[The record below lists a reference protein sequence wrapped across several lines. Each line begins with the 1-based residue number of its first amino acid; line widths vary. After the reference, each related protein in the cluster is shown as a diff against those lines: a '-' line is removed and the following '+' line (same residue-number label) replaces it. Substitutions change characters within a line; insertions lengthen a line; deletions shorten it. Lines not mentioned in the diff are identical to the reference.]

1 MTKRF
6 SLLLLS
12 VCSIVNVSA
21 QGNRAVLKKANK
33 EFESF
38 RYAFAI
44 PNYTKY
50 INNKGQ
56 DASAIFKLATSYLKM
71 NQLDSAAIYFE
82 KAFLRG
88 AKIDNQLAELYATKG
103 RYEEATV
110 QYQKIKALEQSLLVD
125 ARLFGFTHLDQ
136 FYMDSLDYKL
146 KSLPLNS
153 RFNDFAAIPYKDGLV
168 FVSNREAH
176 LSSKKNRNMIAGWD
190 GKQYTQ
196 LYFNN
201 RKDSSSQK
209 FSSVFNNKLNAGSIS
224 FTADYKQ
231 AYFTKNALKK
241 GKKGIYQL
249 EIWSSKWVSGK
260 WDKANRLFFNQPDF
274 SYFHPAI
281 TPDGKRLYF
290 VSDDTTGYGGT
301 DIYFVDQNADGSWK
315 NTQNAGQVINTA
327 ANELFP
333 SFYDGTLFF
342 SSNGHAG
349 MGGLD
354 IYRIAKNNK
363 GELEVKNLGYPVN
376 SSNDDLTFSI
386 NGANGYF
393 SSNRTGDDEVYAFE
407 FNKQMVDLTGS
418 IILDS
423 FSKIKPVVYLTQ
435 VDVDGVSKIVDSAVV
450 DDQGKYQFK
459 ARPNR
464 AHQLVIKDAYAVT
477 HKIDI
482 NTNGFQTNAADVYAK
497 QVEPIQLKLPEE
509 ILLARK
515 HTADS
520 IKANDLA
527 VMPRQFKRA
536 IDSLATMSSDYTVLH
551 HPFNQVYILKE
562 DLNDY
567 YKLIERVKKMSGK
580 KIVIVS
586 AADCTG
592 DEAYND
598 DLSRR
603 RANRIFKTLSK
614 LGDHLVEIKAVGEM
628 ELIQSCDG
636 TTQAA
641 NRYSYVYILDK

>member
-354 IYRIAKNNK
+354 
-363 GELEVKNLGYPVN
+363 
-376 SSNDDLTFSI
+376 
-386 NGANGYF
+386 
-393 SSNRTGDDEVYAFE
+393 
-407 FNKQMVDLTGS
+407 
-418 IILDS
+418 
-423 FSKIKPVVYLTQ
+423 KI
-435 VDVDGVSKIVDSAVV
+435 G
-450 DDQGKYQFK
+450 
-459 ARPNR
+459 R
-464 AHQLVIKDAYAVT
+464 AHV
-477 HKIDI
+477 
-482 NTNGFQTNAADVYAK
+482 
-497 QVEPIQLKLPEE
+497 
-509 ILLARK
+509 
-515 HTADS
+515 
-520 IKANDLA
+520 
-527 VMPRQFKRA
+527 
-536 IDSLATMSSDYTVLH
+536 
-551 HPFNQVYILKE
+551 
-562 DLNDY
+562 
-567 YKLIERVKKMSGK
+567 
-580 KIVIVS
+580 
-586 AADCTG
+586 
-592 DEAYND
+592 
-598 DLSRR
+598 
-603 RANRIFKTLSK
+603 
-614 LGDHLVEIKAVGEM
+614 
-628 ELIQSCDG
+628 
-636 TTQAA
+636 
-641 NRYSYVYILDK
+641 

>member
-6 SLLLLS
+6 LFLLITIFSFVHL
-12 VCSIVNVSA
+12 SA
-21 QGNRAVLKKANK
+21 QRSRAVLKKANK
-33 EFESF
+33 DFELF

-44 PNYTKY
+44 PNYTRY
-50 INNKGQ
+50 IHNKGQ
-56 DASAIFKLATSYLKM
+56 DPSAIVKLATSYLKT
-71 NQLDSAAIYFE
+71 NQLDSAAVYFE
-82 KAFLRG
+82 KAFLSG

-103 RYEEATV
+103 RYEEAIA
-110 QYQKIKALEQSLLVD
+110 QYQKIKEVRQSLLVD
-125 ARLFGFTHLDQ
+125 ARLYGFTHLDH
-136 FYMDSLDYKL
+136 FYMDSLDYQI
-146 KSLPLNS
+146 KSLQLNT
-153 RFNDFAAIPYKDGLV
+153 RFNDFAAIPYKEGVV
-168 FVSNREAH
+168 FVSNRDAY
-176 LSSKKNRNMIAGWD
+176 LNSKKNRKSISGWD

-201 RKDSSSQK
+201 TKDSSSQK

-224 FTADYKQ
+224 FTADFKQ
-231 AYFTKNALKK
+231 AYFTKNASKK

-249 EIWSSKWVSGK
+249 EIWSTRWESGK
-260 WDKANRLFFNQPDF
+260 WNKAKRLFFNQPDF

-290 VSDDTTGYGGT
+290 VSDDTSGYGGT
-301 DIYFVDQNADGSWK
+301 DLYYVDQNTDGSWK
-315 NTQNAGQVINTA
+315 STQNAGQVINTT

-354 IYRIAKNNK
+354 IYRIAKSIR

-407 FNKQMVDLTGS
+407 FNKKMVDLTGS
-418 IILDS
+418 ILLDTLS
-423 FSKIKPVVYLTQ
+423 TTKPIVYLSQ
-435 VDVDGVSKIVDSAVV
+435 VEADGKTKIVDSAVV
-450 DDQGKYQFK
+450 DNQGKYQFK

-464 AHQLVIKDAYAVT
+464 AHQLIIKDAYAVM

-482 NTNGFQTNAADVYAK
+482 NTNGYQKNASDVYAK
-497 QVEPIQLKLPEE
+497 QIELIQLKLPEE
-509 ILLARK
+509 IVLARK
-515 HTADS
+515 LKADS
-520 IKANDLA
+520 MKANDLA
-527 VMPRQFKRA
+527 VMSRQFKRA

-551 HPFNQVYILKE
+551 HPFNQVYVMKE

-567 YKLIERVKKMSGK
+567 YKLIERVKMMQGK

-586 AADCTG
+586 AADCIG
-592 DEAYND
+592 DEAYNE
-598 DLSRR
+598 DLSKR
-603 RANRIFKTLSK
+603 RANRIFKTISS
-614 LGDHLVEIKAVGEM
+614 LGDHVVEIKAVGEK

-636 TTQAA
+636 KTQAA